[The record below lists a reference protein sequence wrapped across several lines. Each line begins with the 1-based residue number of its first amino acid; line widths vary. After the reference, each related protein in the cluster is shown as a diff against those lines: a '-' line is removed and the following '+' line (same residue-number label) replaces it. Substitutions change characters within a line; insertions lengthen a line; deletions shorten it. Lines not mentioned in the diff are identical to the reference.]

1 MIIKNARVLTKG
13 RGFDVRDIFIE
24 GNRIVEKSTEDSRI
38 VDKSEKPGEEM
49 DAKGLYAVPGL
60 IDIHFHGAAGND
72 ICDASYDALKSITKY
87 ELNRG
92 VMTLCP
98 ATMTYS
104 EEILTDVVENIKDF
118 VLKEKDNYSLGEI
131 VGINM
136 EGPFI
141 SGKKMGAQNPKYQRN
156 PDIGMFER
164 LLEKSG
170 GLIKLV
176 DIAPENEG
184 AMEFIESCH
193 EKVCI
198 SLAHMTADYDTAIK
212 AFEAGAKHMTHLYN
226 AMPGINHREPGPII
240 AALEKNAQ
248 VELIAD
254 GVHVHPAMVRFTF
267 NTFKEDKII
276 LISDS
281 MEATGLADGVYQL
294 GGQSVTKRGARA
306 ALTEDEN
313 TIAGSVTDLYGC
325 FKKAVLDM
333 KVPLEKA
340 VRAVTENPAAAIGID
355 KDYGSLEAGHY
366 ANILLL
372 DDELNIVK
380 RIYKGKMV

>member
-1 MIIKNARVLTKG
+1 
-13 RGFDVRDIFIE
+13 
-24 GNRIVEKSTEDSRI
+24 
-38 VDKSEKPGEEM
+38 
-49 DAKGLYAVPGL
+49 
-60 IDIHFHGAAGND
+60 
-72 ICDASYDALKSITKY
+72 
-87 ELNRG
+87 
-92 VMTLCP
+92 MTLCP

-198 SLAHMTADYDTAIK
+198 SLAHMTADYDTAIQ

-240 AALEKNAQ
+240 AALEKEAQ

>member
-1 MIIKNARVLTKG
+1 M
-13 RGFDVRDIFIE
+13 
-24 GNRIVEKSTEDSRI
+24 
-38 VDKSEKPGEEM
+38 
-49 DAKGLYAVPGL
+49 
-60 IDIHFHGAAGND
+60 
-72 ICDASYDALKSITKY
+72 
-87 ELNRG
+87 
-92 VMTLCP
+92 
-98 ATMTYS
+98 
-104 EEILTDVVENIKDF
+104 ENIKDF
-118 VLKEKDNYSLGEI
+118 VLKEKDNYSSGEI

-141 SGKKMGAQNPKYQRN
+141 SRKKMGAQNPKYQRN

-193 EKVCI
+193 KKVCI

-240 AALEKNAQ
+240 AALEKDAQ

-294 GGQSVTKRGARA
+294 GGQSVTKRGSRA

>member
-1 MIIKNARVLTKG
+1 
-13 RGFDVRDIFIE
+13 
-24 GNRIVEKSTEDSRI
+24 
-38 VDKSEKPGEEM
+38 
-49 DAKGLYAVPGL
+49 
-60 IDIHFHGAAGND
+60 
-72 ICDASYDALKSITKY
+72 
-87 ELNRG
+87 
-92 VMTLCP
+92 
-98 ATMTYS
+98 
-104 EEILTDVVENIKDF
+104 VENIKDF

-240 AALEKNAQ
+240 AALEKDAQ

-333 KVPLEKA
+333 KVPLEKV

>member
-1 MIIKNARVLTKG
+1 
-13 RGFDVRDIFIE
+13 
-24 GNRIVEKSTEDSRI
+24 
-38 VDKSEKPGEEM
+38 
-49 DAKGLYAVPGL
+49 
-60 IDIHFHGAAGND
+60 
-72 ICDASYDALKSITKY
+72 
-87 ELNRG
+87 
-92 VMTLCP
+92 MTLCP

-240 AALEKNAQ
+240 AALEKDAQ